1 MFWPL
6 APPIWAVRGAFRP
19 DSRPYLRAGSA
30 SGHSHAQERSG
41 VEVTLGV
48 YDFSRHPARIDRLE
62 TRMDAGPVFTTL
74 IAQNMRSVGAV
85 GARFLGLDATH
96 FAQRSDVAAQPV
108 LLPRA

>member
-1 MFWPL
+1 MFWSL

-30 SGHSHAQERSG
+30 GGHSQERSG

-74 IAQNMRSVGAV
+74 ITQNSKLANKVVNRPLAI
-85 GARFLGLDATH
+85 LGN
-96 FAQRSDVAAQPV
+96 
-108 LLPRA
+108 